1 MASGKG
7 AIVRVHNR
15 QQFVPST
22 ISMLTIFLTSHFA
35 RGSQIPPC
43 HCQKHPRCS
52 HYPYRRGPFIYGAF
66 WRLVQILLLVTIVFC
81 LAFALV
87 RIWCSQG
94 IVLHKGTWLIE
105 SNDIT
110 PGPNGTEFVRPG
122 IEIVLV
128 PDSFKRRD
136 KPAMIRD
143 FLAYLLLRFLP
154 ISIVSWAGASITIMD
169 IHHRWVQPFTNMY
182 ARASP
187 ASDSLLLDYMTVSPL
202 DVIPQAWAKK
212 HFRVVYFGVLS
223 ALNWV
228 PPLIITGLCAI
239 TETGTQVVVQLSP
252 TAASFAIIWSC
263 IYIYSLTS
271 AWPPPKRRLPRDVA
285 SLYDL
290 FCFFYD
296 SQLRW
301 YPEFAGAAFS
311 QDITKD
317 ELHSQLRL
325 VRDKISFGLVGDPQE
340 RHPGFDSAE
349 HVTRVAPIP
358 GIFCRVKNAFRRQ
371 KVRTSPSD
379 HGSDS
384 NNEYDAIPL
393 DDFHASTLT
402 HHRGPFVREDL

>member
-1 MASGKG
+1 
-7 AIVRVHNR
+7 
-15 QQFVPST
+15 
-22 ISMLTIFLTSHFA
+22 MLH
-35 RGSQIPPC
+35 R
-43 HCQKHPRCS
+43 
-52 HYPYRRGPFIYGAF
+52 
-66 WRLVQILLLVTIVFC
+66 
-81 LAFALV
+81 
-87 RIWCSQG
+87 
-94 IVLHKGTWLIE
+94 GTWLIE

-110 PGPNGTEFVRPG
+110 PGPNGTKFVRPG

-169 IHHRWVQPFTNMY
+169 IHHRWVQPFTSMY
-182 ARASP
+182 ERASP

-202 DVIPQAWAKK
+202 DVIPQAWAKN

-239 TETGTQVVVQLSP
+239 TETGTGVVVQLSP

-285 SLYDL
+285 CLYDL
-290 FCFFYD
+290 FCLFYD

-311 QDITKD
+311 QNITKD

-349 HVTRVAPIP
+349 YVTRVAPIP
-358 GIFCRVKNAFRRQ
+358 GILRRVKNAFRRR
-371 KVRTSPSD
+371 KDRARPSD
-379 HGSDS
+379 HDSDVNS
-384 NNEYDAIPL
+384 ESDAISLDEYDA
-393 DDFHASTLT
+393 STST
-402 HHRGPFVREDL
+402 HHRGPLAREDPQWTSHSTAVN

>member
-1 MASGKG
+1 MD
-7 AIVRVHNR
+7 N
-15 QQFVPST
+15 
-22 ISMLTIFLTSHFA
+22 MLTVFLTRYSSIEA
-35 RGSQIPPC
+35 YDAPC
-43 HCQKHPRCS
+43 DRQHHPRCS

-66 WRLVQILLLVTIVFC
+66 WHILQVLLLATIVAC
-81 LAFALV
+81 LTFALI
-87 RIWCSQG
+87 RIWCFQG
-94 IVLHKGTWLIE
+94 IVLHKGPWLIQ

-110 PGPNGTEFVRPG
+110 PAPNGTRFVTPG
-122 IEIVLV
+122 IEVITV
-128 PDSFKRRD
+128 PDSFGRRD

-143 FLAYLLLRFLP
+143 SVAVLLLRFLP
-154 ISIVSWAGASITIMD
+154 ISILGWAGASITIAD

-182 ARASP
+182 EKPSP

-202 DVIPQAWAKK
+202 DVIPQAWARN

-239 TETGTQVVVQLSP
+239 TETGSGVVVQLSP
-252 TAASFAIIWSC
+252 TAACSAIIWSS

-271 AWPPPKRRLPRDVA
+271 FWPPPTRRLPRDVA

-290 FCFFYD
+290 YCFFYD

-311 QDITKD
+311 KDITKD

-325 VRDKISFGLVGDPQE
+325 IRDKFGFGLVGESHE
-340 RHPGFDSAE
+340 RHPGFDSVD
-349 HVTRVAPIP
+349 HVTWIAPIP
-358 GIFCRVKNAFRRQ
+358 GVLGRMKNMFKRR
-371 KVRTSPSD
+371 KDRSNLSD

-384 NNEYDAIPL
+384 DSESDAIPL
-393 DDFHASTLT
+393 EDFNTSTST
-402 HHRGPFVREDL
+402 HHRGTSVRGTTQTLGHSTAVD